1 MSNGRS
7 WHGHWHA
14 RVHERALE
22 RGFSSLTTFAD
33 SRPLDSFIQ
42 LAVALGPDDVN
53 AAQIQVLLRKEAEDS
68 GNVARFLRSSL
79 TRRLRERLPLGWADD
94 SDSDQ
99 FLSELAGAIASWAT
113 GAEGLLSE
121 EDSDRVWQFFRHTR
135 IPAGWLPEGPDDP
148 VLERAFAGVR
158 FDAPAGE

>member
-7 WHGHWHA
+7 WQGDWRA
-14 RVHERALE
+14 RVHERVRE
-22 RGFSSLTTFAD
+22 RGFTSLTTFAD

-42 LAVALGPDDVN
+42 LALELEPDDVN
-53 AAQIQVLLRKEAEDS
+53 ASQLQVLLREEAEDS
-68 GNVARFLRSSL
+68 SNAARFLRSSL
-79 TRRLRERLPLGWADD
+79 IRRLRERLPLGWADD
-94 SDSDQ
+94 VDSDP

-113 GAEGLLSE
+113 GAEGLINE
-121 EDSDRVWQFFRHTR
+121 EDSDRVWTFFRHTR

-148 VLERAFAGVR
+148 FIAQAFAGVR